1 MIKVALITGVTGQ
14 DGSYLA
20 KYLIKKN
27 YRVIG
32 TTKNLSKVDVWRL
45 KRLKIDKKII
55 LDELDLNSKNSID
68 KIFKKYKFSEFY
80 NLAGHSV
87 ITTSFKNKLKTA
99 NTTALGVLKILEAI
113 KKNNRNIKFYQATT
127 SEIFGD
133 SNTKFQ
139 DENSNYRPK
148 NPYAISKLFAHL
160 ITKNVREYDKLF
172 AVSGILFNHES
183 PLRGEEFITR
193 KIIKGLINILNNKQ
207 EFIEVGNIDS
217 KRDWGFA
224 EDYVKAMWKMLQ
236 QKVPEDYVISTGK
249 AHSVK
254 YFIDLALK
262 NLKIKGRWI
271 GKKNKRMFVTDNNK
285 IIIKISKKFIRK
297 KEYKLLVGNSSK
309 AKKNLNW
316 TPKTSLNNLVKL
328 MIKEEKRFINN

>member
-1 MIKVALITGVTGQ
+1 M
-14 DGSYLA
+14 
-20 KYLIKKN
+20 
-27 YRVIG
+27 
-32 TTKNLSKVDVWRL
+32 
-45 KRLKIDKKII
+45 
-55 LDELDLNSKNSID
+55 
-68 KIFKKYKFSEFY
+68 
-80 NLAGHSV
+80 
-87 ITTSFKNKLKTA
+87 
-99 NTTALGVLKILEAI
+99 GVLKILKAI

-207 EFIEVGNIDS
+207 KFIEVGNIDS

-262 NLKIKGRWI
+262 NLKIKGSWI
-271 GKKNKRMFVTDNNK
+271 GKK
-285 IIIKISKKFIRK
+285 IIECLLPIIT
-297 KEYKLLVGNSSK
+297 KL
-309 AKKNLNW
+309 
-316 TPKTSLNNLVKL
+316 
-328 MIKEEKRFINN
+328 